1 MLQKLS
7 AQIQECHLR
16 AHEAKRRADA
26 TEDEM
31 RKADFL
37 DIERRWLTLAR
48 SYEFGERLTDF
59 TARDSDSRRRLD
71 GRLASSIR
79 PVDAPQIVQ
88 KDNVDALFEHM
99 WLASKN
105 LLANVRAIMNL
116 SESDSPQGLKDAIE
130 GRIEALAN
138 VHALFVQSSWTGAEL
153 GVLVRQEL
161 SPYTLARN
169 IRTEIGGPAV
179 MLKPDLAQPIAL
191 LLNELATNSAKYGAL
206 SVRGGHLRVLWSRA
220 SHGDVALRWT
230 EAGGP
235 PVIPPTRKGF
245 GSNMIDVLLGDHLG
259 ADVQLDWRAEG
270 LVCEITLPM

>member
-1 MLQKLS
+1 
-7 AQIQECHLR
+7 
-16 AHEAKRRADA
+16 
-26 TEDEM
+26 M

-245 GSNMIDVLLGDHLG
+245 GSHMIDVLLGDHLG